1 MPELPEVESYRR
13 YFEATALHQTVREVE
28 VLDAKI
34 VKADP
39 GYLRQQ
45 LINQTFTRTDRIGK
59 YLFVH
64 LSSGRVLLLHFGM
77 TGELAHYAPSAG
89 PPRFTRVR
97 FGLGNGYH
105 LAFVDPR
112 KFGRIE
118 LGDSVAQF
126 QAAKGLSADALG
138 LPLADFSHALAR
150 RKAPIKSV
158 LLDQA
163 VAAGVGNWIA
173 DEMLFQARVHP
184 LRQAAKLTE
193 AEAAGLH
200 QAMRHILELAVAHE
214 AHYRDFPAYF
224 LLHSRG
230 WTDAPV
236 APCPGCAGEV
246 AKTVVG
252 GRATYFCP
260 QCQLAQP

>member
-28 VLDAKI
+28 VLDSKV
-34 VKADP
+34 VKVDP
-39 GYLRQQ
+39 DYLRQQ
-45 LINQTFTRTDRIGK
+45 LVGQRFTGTDRIGK

-77 TGELAHYAPSAG
+77 TGELAHYAPTAEL
-89 PPRFTRVR
+89 PRFTRVR
-97 FGLGNGYH
+97 FGLANGYH

-118 LGDSVAQF
+118 LGDSVPQF
-126 QAAKGLSADALG
+126 QAAKGLSADALK
-138 LPLADFSHALAR
+138 LPLDNFKAALAKR
-150 RKAPIKSV
+150 MAPIKSV

-184 LRQAAKLTE
+184 LRRAAHLTQAET
-193 AEAAGLH
+193 AGLH
-200 QAMRHILELAVAHE
+200 QVMLHILELAVAHE
-214 AHYRDFPAYF
+214 AYYRDFPPYF

-230 WTDAPV
+230 WTDAPI

-246 AKTVVG
+246 AKTEVG

-260 QCQLAQP
+260 RCQPTAP